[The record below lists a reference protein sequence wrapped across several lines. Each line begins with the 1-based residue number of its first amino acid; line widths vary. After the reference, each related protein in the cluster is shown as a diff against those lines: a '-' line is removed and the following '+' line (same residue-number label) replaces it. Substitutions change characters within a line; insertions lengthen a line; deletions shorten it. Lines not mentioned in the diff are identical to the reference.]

1 MSDRYEKRCPRCGQ
15 LLEQETV
22 LRDGTVFCEKCRSEL
37 HDHMTIPSSADA
49 TVAARTEVCGEATIP
64 GGGDTSTLHTQAVPD
79 AAATMAADA
88 DTTQAA
94 PTRAAQ
100 TLDQASLRVSAAQPS
115 GTWAPASVVLNKS
128 VAATKVIREVL
139 KITPDVDLEYAS
151 KLYYSRKASHAPS
164 QVTSSIQE
172 LISRSGSETKYIYE
186 KEIGRG
192 GMGAVFSTVDQDVRR
207 KVAMKVMLPSATGN
221 PAHIK
226 RFLEEAQITGQLEH
240 PNIVPVHEIGIDEE
254 SKIYFTMKLVR
265 GENLE
270 SIIDKIA
277 GGDETY
283 AQKYSLG
290 VLLQIFMKVCDAIA
304 YAHSK
309 GVLHRDLKP
318 ENIMIGDFGEVLVM
332 DWGLAKVLGREDI
345 HAADARPLDPD
356 TTSALHTMEGQV
368 MGTPSYMS
376 PEQAQGKISEL
387 DERSDIFSL
396 GGILYKILTHHAPYK
411 GKNAREALEK
421 ARKRLLQPPDLR
433 APKNAI
439 PAELTAIC
447 MKAMARDKDE
457 RYASA
462 EELKND
468 IQRYLD
474 GRSVSAKRDN
484 LLVMAKKWV
493 LRNKIAAMGIAG
505 ALCALIIGMS
515 VAALYEHQ
523 KKQERIEQ
531 LLKHGDELQASGD
544 YEQAEETYFSVLGL
558 DVTNARA
565 RQAIAQVSGK
575 ALAMKNRRLA
585 QEKLKDVDALTA
597 QASAIAEEIKRL
609 SDEVTRYRLRIK
621 GHEDFSVKKPLW
633 DAERKLLAKQ
643 NERLSTEGRIISK
656 YTEILSLDSENP
668 QARAA
673 LAKIYYEKFREAEQ
687 TNNSGDMAYYREL
700 VFAFDDGTY
709 RGLLEKE
716 GVLTLTTAP
725 PADHY
730 VLFRFVEG
738 PDRRLVPAP
747 FNPDAYRAN
756 GSATPEAGIDP
767 SFILDNTGFVPAS
780 TLLTPREF
788 NTLTRADAVRLPKGS
803 YLIIARKQGY
813 TDARIPFVI
822 RNGETTELRD
832 IKLLKPDEIPS
843 GFVYIPAGPAVF
855 GGDERAPYAK
865 ERSVKTVPGFLISRH
880 EVTVGE
886 YLAFINDLEARIPGS
901 SERYLPRRS
910 VESDFYWQKIGQSY
924 QPTFPREWPV
934 LGVSWDDAAA
944 YCKWLKAKTGG
955 KWEFRLPED
964 DEWEKAARGVDGRLF
979 PWGNFFDFRFCCMVD
994 SRQGLREG
1002 PDPVGSFP
1010 LDESVY
1016 GVHDMAGNVCEWIQ
1030 TFFDEEKNMRISRGA
1045 AWSYGDEHFA
1055 RCAGRNGASPSMVAP
1070 FRGFRIAVSL
1080 K

>member
-1 MSDRYEKRCPRCGQ
+1 MADRTTRECLRCGKSASPGNDYC
-15 LLEQETV
+15 EQCWNAQQDQKTIAANTPTITDHTV
-22 LRDGTVFCEKCRSEL
+22 ADASP
-37 HDHMTIPSSADA
+37 TIAAPSDADAHKTPRTQDDTA
-49 TVAARTEVCGEATIP
+49 TVAAPDVTHTVDRTG
-64 GGGDTSTLHTQAVPD
+64 
-79 AAATMAADA
+79 
-88 DTTQAA
+88 
-94 PTRAAQ
+94 AQ
-100 TLDQASLRVSAAQPS
+100 VSAAQPS
-115 GTWAPASVVLNKS
+115 GTWAPASVVINKS

-151 KLYYSRKASHAPS
+151 KLYYSRKASTAPS
-164 QVTSSIQE
+164 ALTSSIQE
-172 LISRSGSETKYIYE
+172 LISRSGAETKYIYE
-186 KEIGRG
+186 KELGRG

-207 KVAMKVMLPSATGN
+207 KVAMKVMLPTAARS

-270 SIIDKIA
+270 SIVEKIA
-277 GGDETY
+277 SGDTAY

-318 ENIMIGDFGEVLVM
+318 ENIMVGDFGEVLVM

-345 HAADARPLDPD
+345 YTADARTAESDAA
-356 TTSALHTMEGQV
+356 SALHTIEGQV

-411 GKNAREALEK
+411 GKHAREALEK

-433 APKNAI
+433 APQNAI
-439 PAELTAIC
+439 PPELTAIC
-447 MKAMARDKDE
+447 MKAMAREKHE
-457 RYASA
+457 RYATA

-493 LRNKIAAMGIAG
+493 LRNKVAAMGIAG
-505 ALCALIIGMS
+505 AVCALIIGICGA
-515 VAALYEHQ
+515 VIYEHQ
-523 KKQERIEQ
+523 RTLQTIEQ
-531 LLKHGDELQASGD
+531 LLARGDQFQAAGD

-575 ALAMKNRRLA
+575 ALAMKNRRQA

-597 QASAIAEEIKRL
+597 QAAAVGEEIKRL
-609 SDEVTRYRLRIK
+609 ISEVSQYKMRIK
-621 GHEDFSVKKPLW
+621 GHEDFSIKKPLW
-633 DAERKLLAKQ
+633 DAERALLAKQ
-643 NERLSTEGRIISK
+643 NEHLSIEGRIISK

-673 LAKIYYEKFREAEQ
+673 LAKIYYEKFRDAEQ
-687 TNNSGDMAYYREL
+687 ANSTGDMAYYREL

-709 RGLLEKE
+709 RALLEKE
-716 GVLTLTTAP
+716 GILILTTVP
-725 PADHY
+725 PAEHY
-730 VLFRFVEG
+730 VLFRYVEG

-747 FNPDAYRAN
+747 FSPEAYRTK
-756 GSATPEAGIDP
+756 GSAAPDAGIDP
-767 SFILDNTGFVPAS
+767 SFKIENTGFVPVS
-780 TLLTPREF
+780 TLLSAREF
-788 NTLTRADAVRLPKGS
+788 NTLTRADEVLLPKGS
-803 YLIIARKQGY
+803 YLIIARRQGY
-813 TDARIPFVI
+813 VDARIPFTI
-822 RNGETTELRD
+822 RNGEKTELRE
-832 IKLLKPDEIPS
+832 IRLLTPAEIPP
-843 GFVYIPAGPAVF
+843 GFVYIPAGTAIL
-855 GGDERAPYAK
+855 GGDERAPYAAP
-865 ERSVKTVPGFLISRH
+865 RTVKNISGFLISRH
-880 EVTVGE
+880 EVTVKE

-901 SERYLPRRS
+901 SEPYLPRRS
-910 VESDFYWQKIGQSY
+910 VASDFYWQKIGTAY
-924 QPTFPREWPV
+924 QPSFPLDWPV
-934 LGVSWDDAAA
+934 LGISWDDASA
-944 YCKWLKAKTGG
+944 YCKWLKSSTGG
-955 KWEFRLPED
+955 RWDFRLPTDE
-964 DEWEKAARGVDGRLF
+964 EWEKAARGVDGRLF
-979 PWGNFFDFRFCCMVD
+979 PWGNVFDFRFCCMVD

-1002 PDPVGSFP
+1002 PDPVGSFA
-1010 LDESVY
+1010 LDESAY
-1016 GVHDMAGNVCEWIQ
+1016 GVQDMAGNVSEWVQ
-1030 TFFDEEKNMRISRGA
+1030 TFFDETKNIRISRGA